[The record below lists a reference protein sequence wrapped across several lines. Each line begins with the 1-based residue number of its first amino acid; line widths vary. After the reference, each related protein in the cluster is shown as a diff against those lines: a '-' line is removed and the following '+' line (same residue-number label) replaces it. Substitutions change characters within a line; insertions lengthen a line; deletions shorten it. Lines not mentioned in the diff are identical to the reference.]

1 MGLLE
6 PPNIPTLPDPLSAV
20 SGLLNNPFKRKVKKS
35 GVKPDFPAGFII
47 VEFQNGKALTNE
59 RIALV
64 GNMMP
69 HAPFTYGGEQRI
81 QKEYYPGHSEPSV
94 QVFGPKESDT
104 VIKGKFKDKRY
115 KDSRFAGVSDEIAK
129 QIDAIRIRGNLCH
142 FIMGEWSRYGFI
154 EKTNFGIE
162 TLRSIDYE
170 ISLNIIG
177 FNPPKDNHL
186 AGDPEIPPL
195 AINKGLIAD
204 AAAFEAS
211 RSSIPADMP
220 QSIAGFLNEQIS
232 AVASSIGIVT
242 GFVDNAIKQGE
253 AISNSANRV
262 VGLVRNARRTISV
275 FHRRVG
281 NVVTSVA
288 NLGPNLAKEFQ
299 ATGATVNALFI
310 KRSKSQAISL
320 SARLAS
326 MEKQFAALKKS
337 TPGNRHLVKAS
348 DTLQSIAIK
357 YYNNAGDWNKIYEHN
372 KLSSTEL
379 VTGSVLEIPRA
390 D

>member
-6 PPNIPTLPDPLSAV
+6 PPSIPTVPDPLSAL
-20 SGLLNNPFKRKVKKS
+20 SGLLNNPFKRKVKKD

-47 VEFQNGKALTNE
+47 VEFQNGKALDNE

-69 HAPFTYGGEQRI
+69 HTPFEYGGEQRI

-115 KDSRFAGVSDEIAK
+115 KDKKFAGISEDIAQ
-129 QIDAIRIRGNLCH
+129 QIDAIRIRGNICR
-142 FIMGEWSRYGFI
+142 FTMGEWTRYGFI

-162 TLRSIDYE
+162 TLRSIDYQ
-170 ISLNIIG
+170 ITLNLIG
-177 FNPPKDNHL
+177 FNPPTDNHL
-186 AGDPEIPPL
+186 TGAEKVTPL
-195 AINKGLIAD
+195 VIQKSLIAE
-204 AAAFEAS
+204 AAAFEAG
-211 RSSIPADMP
+211 RSNIPPDMP

-232 AVASSIGIVT
+232 AVATSIGIVT
-242 GFVDNAIKQGE
+242 GFVDNVIKQGE

-262 VGLVRNARRTISV
+262 VGLVRNARRTIAV

-281 NVVTSVA
+281 GVVNSVA
-288 NLGPNLAKEFQ
+288 NLGPNLAKEVQ

-310 KRSKSQAISL
+310 KRQKAQAISM
-320 SARLAS
+320 SSKLAA
-326 MEKQFAALKKS
+326 MEKQFEALRKK
-337 TPGNRHLVKAS
+337 TPANRHLVKAS
-348 DTLQSIAIK
+348 DTLQSISIK
-357 YYNNAGDWNKIYEHN
+357 YYNNAGDWNKIYTHN

-379 VTGSVLEIPRA
+379 VVGSVLEIPRA

>member
-6 PPNIPTLPDPLSAV
+6 PPSVPTLPDPLSAL
-20 SGLLNNPFKRKVKKS
+20 SGLINNPFKKKVKGA

-47 VEFQNGKALTNE
+47 IEFQNGKALTNE
-59 RIALV
+59 KIALV

-69 HAPFTYGGEQRI
+69 HVPFEYGGEQRI

-94 QVFGPKESDT
+94 QVFGPKESDV

-115 KDSRFAGVSDEIAK
+115 KDKKFAGVSNEIAE

-154 EKTNFGIE
+154 EKTDFGIE
-162 TLRSIDYE
+162 TLRSIEYR
-170 ISLNIIG
+170 ITLNIIG
-177 FNPPKDNHL
+177 FNPPQDNHL
-186 AGDPEIPPL
+186 AGDEIVSPVKP
-195 AINKGLIAD
+195 NKALIAE

-211 RSSIPADMP
+211 RSNIPASMP
-220 QSIAGFLNEQIS
+220 QSIAGFLNDQIS
-232 AVASSIGIVT
+232 AVAANIGIVT

-281 NVVTSVA
+281 NIATSVA
-288 NLGPNLAKEFQ
+288 NLGPNLAKEVQ
-299 ATGATVNALFI
+299 ATGATANALFI

-326 MEKQFAALKKS
+326 MEKQFAALRKT
-337 TPGNRHLVKAS
+337 TPMARHLVKAS

-357 YYNNAGDWNKIYEHN
+357 YYNDAGGWNKIYQHN

-379 VTGSVLEIPRA
+379 TVGSTLEIPRA